1 MRIAMYVR
9 VSTTQHVH
17 AQTIDHHV
25 DRLHAYCQR
34 QHWPWEATLIFRDD
48 G

>member
-17 AQTIDHHV
+17 AQTIDQHV
-25 DRLHAYCQR
+25 DRLHAYCQS